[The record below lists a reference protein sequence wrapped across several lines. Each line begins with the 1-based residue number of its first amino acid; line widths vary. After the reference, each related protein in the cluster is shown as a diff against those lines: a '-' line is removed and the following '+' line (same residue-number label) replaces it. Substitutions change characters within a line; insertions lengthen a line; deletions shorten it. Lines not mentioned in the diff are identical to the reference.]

1 MTPDLRSY
9 LAQITRTKELVI
21 IKKKVS
27 TTFEIAAV
35 TAKMDG
41 SQAVLFENVK
51 GSKFKVVSN
60 LVGTKRRFAQAV
72 GAVENKIHNK
82 VIWAIN
88 HATKPKIV
96 KRGKFTENHS
106 RNLYDLPIITHFEK
120 EPGAFITSSIV
131 ITKNQE
137 IGTQNSSFH
146 RLLRLDDNHFSIRMV
161 EGRHLHRSYMY
172 AKDHGED
179 LRVAITVGVHP
190 AVSIAGAYQA
200 EWGKDELEIAN
211 ELLDEKL
218 TLAMCPYSGMLVP
231 SEAEIVMEGRILK
244 DKTHKEW
251 MVEMLRTYDFKRVQP
266 VFELDRMY
274 FRDNPIFHDILSG
287 YSEHRLLMGMPIEA
301 KLNKS
306 LRQTLPHTKKVLL
319 TEGGCKWLHAVVQI
333 SKKRESDPKKAI
345 QAAFAAHRSLKH
357 VIVVDDDIDPS
368 DPVAVEYAIATRFQA
383 DKDLVIITKVR
394 GSSLDPSSDQKNL
407 LTAKMG
413 LDATKSFSKCPEGF
427 EIAKIPKAHNIILK
441 NYFKERFD

>member
-1 MTPDLRSY
+1 MNPDLRSY
-9 LAQITRTKELVI
+9 LTQISKSNELAIV
-21 IKKKVS
+21 KKKVS
-27 TTFEIAAV
+27 TKYEIAAV

-41 SQAVLFENVK
+41 SKAILFENVQY
-51 GSKFKVVSN
+51 SKFRVVSN
-60 LVGTKRRFAQAV
+60 LVGTKKRFGQAV
-72 GAVENKIHNK
+72 GATENKIHDK
-82 VIWAIN
+82 VIWAIK
-88 HATKPKIV
+88 HASKPKIV
-96 KRGKFTENHS
+96 RKGRFMENQS
-106 RNLYDLPIITHFEK
+106 RDLYDLPIITHFKK
-120 EPGAFITSSIV
+120 EPGPFITSSIV
-131 ITKNQE
+131 YTRNQE

-146 RLLRLDDNHFSIRMV
+146 RPLRLDNTHFSIRMV

-200 EWGKDELEIAN
+200 EWGKDELEIASK
-211 ELLDEKL
+211 LLDRRL

-244 DKTHKEW
+244 DKNHKEW
-251 MVEMLRTYDFKRVQP
+251 MVEMLRTYDFKRMQP

-274 FRDNPIFHDILSG
+274 FRNDPIFHDILSG

-301 KLNKS
+301 KLNKN
-306 LRQTLPHTKKVLL
+306 LRQSLPQTRRVVL

-333 SKKRESDPKKAI
+333 SKKKESDPKKTI
-345 QAAFAAHRSLKH
+345 KAAFGTHRSLKH

-383 DKDLVIITKVR
+383 DKDMVIIPKVR
-394 GSSLDPSSDQKNL
+394 GSSLDPSSDQKKL
-407 LTAKMG
+407 LTTKMG
-413 LDATKSFSKCPEGF
+413 LDATKSFSKGTEGF
-427 EIAKIPKAHNIILK
+427 EIAKIPKVDKISLK
-441 NYFKERFD
+441 NYLK